1 MQGGRRSPGC
11 HSFGTNSAHS
21 SLFIVSVC
29 SPLRSPIPPHGWC
42 VVSGPSRRGGS
53 AAQLIGGSVDRLHCL
68 APPRHCHHQGHEGA
82 MVSISTASD
91 TPPCRRSLPHLPLRS
106 GHAPRLSLLVE
117 IEFLAAPKNGPSI
130 TIRSPLHRY
139 GSGGAMDERG
149 GEDSVA
155 LRSGRNSAVHR
166 QVYAR
171 GNFREAFPS
180 SSRLVA
186 TRVALM

>member
-1 MQGGRRSPGC
+1 
-11 HSFGTNSAHS
+11 
-21 SLFIVSVC
+21 
-29 SPLRSPIPPHGWC
+29 
-42 VVSGPSRRGGS
+42 
-53 AAQLIGGSVDRLHCL
+53 
-68 APPRHCHHQGHEGA
+68 
-82 MVSISTASD
+82 
-91 TPPCRRSLPHLPLRS
+91 
-106 GHAPRLSLLVE
+106 
-117 IEFLAAPKNGPSI
+117 
-130 TIRSPLHRY
+130 
-139 GSGGAMDERG
+139 MDERG